1 LRGHLPGTQVAVC
14 NGTLLPHVAVCS
26 NYAPAHRSTILD
38 ACVPENN
45 ALVNLAIRPN
55 CHMVADDALLYVTLL
70 SDGEVGPHE
79 AIGPH
84 HLRQGLALVISL
96 EKRPSQNPRRACIAA
111 CASTDPSH
119 LVLDFDRQR
128 RPVMALEP
136 PCALV
141 LNQLPTD
148 QLSNS
153 HLVLETF
160 GVLLPWN

>member
-1 LRGHLPGTQVAVC
+1 M
-14 NGTLLPHVAVCS
+14 AVCS
-26 NYAPAHRSTILD
+26 NYAPAHRSIIFD
-38 ACVPENN
+38 ARVPENN

-84 HLRQGLALVISL
+84 HLRQSLALVISL
-96 EKRPSQNPRRACIAA
+96 EKRPSHNSRRACIAA
-111 CASTDPSH
+111 CASTNPSH
-119 LVLDFDRQR
+119 LILDFDRER

-136 PCALV
+136 PCALIV
-141 LNQLPTD
+141 NELPTNQLSD
-148 QLSNS
+148 S

-160 GVLLPWN
+160 GVLLPRNRVSVAVAGHLKVHVPK